1 MWIYFAWP
9 QNEEIEVKISVEFE
23 CHESIIFIC
32 PAYETNE
39 DLALASSNCIVL
51 LCILCDNVTTCT
63 EYKSIP
69 QQQVTDGWLL

>member
-1 MWIYFAWP
+1 MWMCFPWP
-9 QNEEIEVKISVEFE
+9 QNREIEVIILLGYE

-32 PAYETNE
+32 PTYETNE
-39 DLALASSNCIVL
+39 DLALSFSNCIIV
-51 LCILCDNVTTCT
+51 LCILCGNVATRS